1 MQQAAALEDIVFDAQ
16 AQGWDDVIPVFLN
29 QAQVVTTFQYL
40 GGEFAGP
47 AVQDPDDGS
56 LWAAFGMGYN
66 GAIIVDR
73 DGVMTALFPSPTFP
87 DDADAIAAAL
97 QEALE
102 QP

>member
-1 MQQAAALEDIVFDAQ
+1 MQQAAALEDIVTGLQ
-16 AQGWDDVIPVFLN
+16 AQGWDDVIAVFLN
-29 QAQVVTTFQYL
+29 QAQVESTFLYL
-40 GGEFAGP
+40 SSEFSGP

-56 LWAAFGMGYN
+56 LWAEFGLEYN

-73 DGVMTALFPSPTFP
+73 DGVMTALFPSVAIP
-87 DDADAIAAAL
+87 DDSDAITAAL